1 MEPLKDGTYI
11 LDGRDDKLESRISLD
26 QRNEVTDERA
36 RVDPE
41 ARSAGGET

>member
-1 MEPLKDGTYI
+1 MVPSGVSHYSEL
-11 LDGRDDKLESRISLD
+11 SLD
-26 QRNEVTDERA
+26 QRNEVTGERA